1 MIPETLSIVERQL
14 LANQFKILSKITD
27 QTEEYE
33 IKIEILENG
42 YTEQYYE
49 IFEVDTE
56 EIPIEICEETSQILN
71 MYRRINNALDML
83 SEEEKKMLDLEKI
96 KFEGFDAHN
105 DTHYYY
111 MNFMVKRMNLW
122 REYKS
127 EHLNSQSPFSLL
139 KYRKMLE
146 YQNYLLDNDQYDL
159 NREDLNCMIELLNS
173 SKKIISLAV

>member
-14 LANQFKILSKITD
+14 MVNQFKILSKITD
-27 QTEEYE
+27 QTDEYE

-42 YTEQYYE
+42 YTEQYHE

-71 MYRRINNALDML
+71 MYRRIGKALDTL
-83 SEEEKKMLDLEKI
+83 SEQEKDEIDLDKL
-96 KFEGFDAHN
+96 KFEGFNAHN
-105 DTHYYY
+105 DAHYYY
-111 MNFMVKRMNLW
+111 MNFMVRKMHLW

-127 EHLNSQSPFSLL
+127 ENLNSQNSYSLL

-146 YQNYLLDNDQYDL
+146 YQIYLLDNDQYDL
-159 NREDLNCMIELLNS
+159 NKADLKCMVELLNS